1 VRNTILIG
9 LAGLILVILVSRIAL
24 LPAPVGTPSP
34 AREPAVGPQT
44 SGAGPDSAARAPA
57 VVPSVPV
64 GRTKQPLPPDGP
76 NTAEADRQAAENA
89 SAEVQIALGD
99 RYLAGDG
106 VPVDP
111 VEALR
116 WYRAAAEQG
125 SAAGQMKLGL
135 MYEHGQ
141 GTAKDLDAAY
151 EWYTKAAEQ
160 GDSAAQANL
169 GDQFEFGDYISY
181 KSAAYWYRLAA
192 NKGYVDAQ
200 LDLGR
205 LYENGKGVDQDYRQA
220 YVWYAVAAARGSGTA
235 ARSRDL
241 VAAKLTPA
249 EIADAERLAAEWRPK
264 QPKSQKAAEP

>member
-1 VRNTILIG
+1 MPL
-9 LAGLILVILVSRIAL
+9 
-24 LPAPVGTPSP
+24 
-34 AREPAVGPQT
+34 
-44 SGAGPDSAARAPA
+44 
-57 VVPSVPV
+57 VPV
-64 GRTKQPLPPDGP
+64 GRTEQPLAQD
-76 NTAEADRQAAENA
+76 AAAAADLDRQAAENA
-89 SAEVQIALGD
+89 SAEIQIALGD

-111 VEALR
+111 VKALR

-141 GTAKDLDAAY
+141 GTAKDLDAAH

-160 GDSAAQANL
+160 GDSAAQHNL

-205 LYENGKGVDQDYRQA
+205 LYENGRGVDQDNRQA
-220 YVWYAVAAARGSGTA
+220 YLWYSVAAARGSESA
-235 ARSRDL
+235 ARSRDQL
-241 VAAKLTPA
+241 STRLTPA
-249 EIADAERLAAEWRPK
+249 EIAEAEKLAIEWRPK
-264 QPKSQKAAEP
+264 QPKPQKTTEP